1 MGRMRFLSIA
11 IFGLLLAACQ
21 PATPPLLGSDLAIEY
36 HRSGGFEGRDET
48 WLIYGDGRVVYRD
61 NYAETEEEI
70 QVSADAVADLVAL
83 MQAEGFFSF
92 QDSYLPENT
101 CCDRFIYEITLHY
114 QGRSK
119 TVVTIDSAEGEPE
132 GLGRILVEL
141 NRLLAGIM

>member
-1 MGRMRFLSIA
+1 MRLLLATIL
-11 IFGLLLAACQ
+11 GLLLLACQ
-21 PATPPLLGSDLAIEY
+21 PATPPPLGSNLVIEY

-83 MQAEGFFSF
+83 MDAEGFFSF
-92 QDSYLPENT
+92 QDSYLPEDT
-101 CCDRFIYEITLHY
+101 CCDRFIYEITLHH

-119 TVVTIDSAEGEPE
+119 TVVTIDAAEGEPE
-132 GLGRILVEL
+132 GLRRIIEEL
-141 NRLLAGIM
+141 NQLLAGIM